1 MKVKDIVFEAERL
14 RHKHIKYF
22 EDNYSTYMGCW
33 MNNGTEEEWE
43 KLKQDLFDYLDLE
56 VKLWKKK

>member
-33 MNNGTEEEWE
+33 MNNGSEEEWE
-43 KLKQDLFDYLDLE
+43 KLKQDLWDYLDSE
-56 VKLWKKK
+56 V